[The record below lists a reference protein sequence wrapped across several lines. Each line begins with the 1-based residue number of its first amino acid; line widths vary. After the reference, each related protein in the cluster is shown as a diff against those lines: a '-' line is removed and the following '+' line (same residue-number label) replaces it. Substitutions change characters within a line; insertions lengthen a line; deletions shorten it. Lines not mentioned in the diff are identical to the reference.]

1 MIDVPQVLLAR
12 PMQPLLRVEPG
23 EPPVCTRI
31 TDVPELLRLA
41 ASVRQRLTIED
52 LASGPRIGASVA
64 RLGAPDLRFFAS
76 VPLISAAGA
85 SLGAL
90 CVVDTAPRQ
99 LGRVAMARLEDA
111 GRVLAALL
119 GGASGAQAVVQM
131 GADLQRATVQARAL
145 AVSALRYRKMYER
158 ASALAQ
164 IGVWECDLATSRLTW
179 TDGVYDM
186 FDLPRGSAITRE
198 MVLALYEPA
207 SRIEMERLRRQ
218 AIESCGGFSLEVR
231 VRSARG
237 TPKWIR
243 LTAEVEADAGVPVR
257 IFGLKQDITRERLLL
272 DQLRATAECDAL
284 TGLANRAMFE
294 RALGAAT
301 RERDPVRALLLIDLD
316 GFKAV
321 NDTHGHAAGDACLVE
336 IARRLR
342 QLFAG
347 AELIARIGGD
357 EFAVVVEMPEQGQ
370 GLEAQASGAL
380 AALAGPIRHGEH
392 VFSVGAS
399 IGVAAVADAASPQQ
413 LFARADRALYA
424 AKNGGRNRVRLF
436 ETL

>member
-1 MIDVPQVLLAR
+1 M
-12 PMQPLLRVEPG
+12 
-23 EPPVCTRI
+23 
-31 TDVPELLRLA
+31 
-41 ASVRQRLTIED
+41 
-52 LASGPRIGASVA
+52 
-64 RLGAPDLRFFAS
+64 
-76 VPLISAAGA
+76 PLISAAGA

-90 CVVDTAPRQ
+90 CVVDVAPRQ
-99 LGRVAMARLEDA
+99 FSRAAMARLEDA

-131 GADLQRATVQARAL
+131 GADLQRATAQARAL

-179 TDGVYDM
+179 TDGIYDM
-186 FDLPRGSAITRE
+186 FDLPRGSSITRE
-198 MVLALYEPA
+198 MILALYEPA
-207 SRIEMERLRRQ
+207 SRVEMERLRRQ
-218 AIESCGGFSLEVR
+218 AIETCGGFSLEVQ

-243 LTAEVEADAGVPVR
+243 LTAEVEADEGVPVR

-294 RALGAAT
+294 RALAAAT
-301 RERDPVRALLLIDLD
+301 RERGRPRALLLIDLD

-336 IARRLR
+336 VARRLR
-342 QLFAG
+342 QLFSG

-357 EFAVVVEMPEQGQ
+357 EFAVVVEMSEP
-370 GLEAQASGAL
+370 GLEAQARGAL
-380 AALAGPIRHGEH
+380 AALAEPIRDGAH

-399 IGVAAVADAASPQQ
+399 IGVAAVADAPSPQL
-413 LFARADRALYA
+413 LFARADSALYA
-424 AKNGGRNRVRLF
+424 AKNSGRNRVRLCGA
-436 ETL
+436 LADAGPRQASR